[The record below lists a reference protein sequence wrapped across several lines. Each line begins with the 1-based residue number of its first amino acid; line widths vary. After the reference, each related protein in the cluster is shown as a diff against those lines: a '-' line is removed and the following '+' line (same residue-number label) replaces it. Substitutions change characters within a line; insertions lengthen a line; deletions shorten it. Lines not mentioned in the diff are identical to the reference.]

1 MRRRA
6 VLTCESRRAAVD
18 DGWVIAPRQVETL
31 SVAQLSRNY
40 RTTALRGHETI
51 SRRDPR
57 AASARFKGSD
67 VNEWTC
73 HGSVILDLPI
83 DSVLPFIGDG
93 TAREAGPSRTILES
107 GSWSW
112 GSLAA
117 SFGRFETPMEVIGPP
132 ELRDAFA
139 TLADRYKT
147 TATA

>member
-1 MRRRA
+1 MDAFPLWQGRP
-6 VLTCESRRAAVD
+6 
-18 DGWVIAPRQVETL
+18 APRIKSATRLVRPEIERL
-31 SVAQLSRNY
+31 GE
-40 RTTALRGHETI
+40 ALIIVGRAC
-51 SRRDPR
+51 RDLVWLGVSTSSTSGWPDDQW
-57 AASARFKGSD
+57 FPG
-67 VNEWTC
+67 W
-73 HGSVILDLPI
+73 VILDLPI